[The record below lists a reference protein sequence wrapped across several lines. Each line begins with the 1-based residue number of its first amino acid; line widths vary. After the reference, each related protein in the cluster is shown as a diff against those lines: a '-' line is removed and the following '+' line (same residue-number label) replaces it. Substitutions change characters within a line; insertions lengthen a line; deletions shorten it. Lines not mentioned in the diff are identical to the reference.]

1 MVKNK
6 PEYKGIQKKLVAAI
20 AMVLVAS
27 IMVVT
32 SSYAWFTLST
42 APEVTGINT
51 SVGSNGN
58 LEIALLEG
66 DINNIGT
73 TNTATAFPGANTF
86 WGNLVDLS
94 DAKYHLDEI
103 TLMPAALTATEL
115 TKGQT
120 TYVTDGDGHF
130 VDVDGNKIAFTGDVN
145 KKEADLETLSAEDK
159 AILTAQGVVKSSIA
173 PTYGWSSYQ
182 PSTSASQ
189 TGLIKVP
196 TYGADG
202 RINGFNNV
210 SFSSVYDPTAK
221 GFPKTSANTGVR
233 AIGTLSGMSPA
244 ELMLHN
250 ARQAVSSAKGTAKTG
265 AINSLTYDAIK
276 IADIAIKHQT
286 GGSFDQADVKNLR
299 NAEQNLRAIA
309 DSLED
314 AIYKAVIA
322 LGVSQGKSLEK
333 KDITI
338 TATDISA
345 DVVWVNDATME
356 GDDFNYSEDKDLL
369 IAAMNSVKTM
379 RDALDA
385 SSTKITALESDTT
398 LTYEELVAAATA
410 MVNPNNIKIEG
421 KTISEHGGKANLIN
435 AVLPKVSTGVS
446 VTIVD
451 GIYAEIA
458 KFVGNYNA
466 RALMSVDASGMVEGM
481 GVVQAQANIATSIP
495 EPPEGWYLTET
506 EAWLS
511 TLTAGE
517 VTGAAEIMSD
527 LYAYAIDLAFRTN
540 AAGSNLLLQT
550 EAKNRVSETSGSA
563 TQGAGSYMEFTSGH
577 ADFTIEQMAGLMEN
591 IRVVFYGNDGK
602 ILAVAGLD
610 VGKTNEEQQA
620 TIKVG
625 ENNMPLYVDALGNW
639 TTTETDKA
647 VMGQPNFTIV
657 DLEAKTIRASLVLYN
672 FTIVDGQVTLGTKMD
687 ADNQVIT
694 SLTQNVATAISAMVY
709 LDGNNVQNEDVAI
722 GGTSVTGKL
731 NLQFA
736 SSAELDPMDYTFSE
750 QLAAPTASIS
760 GETLTINNVENA
772 TKYKITIS
780 GDNLDTPLSS
790 EVNVVDG
797 ATTDFTIPAGV
808 TAGTYEITIVAT
820 GAGYMDSNPVKV
832 SYTKS
837 GS

>member
-6 PEYKGIQKKLVAAI
+6 PEYKGIQKKLVAAV

-66 DINNIGT
+66 VIDDIGT
-73 TNTATAFPGANTF
+73 TNNATAFPDANTF

-94 DAKYHLDEI
+94 DSSYHLDEI
-103 TLMPAALTATEL
+103 TLMPAALTATERS
-115 TKGQT
+115 KGQT
-120 TYVTDGDGHF
+120 TYAVKTIGEATGYVHKDGTQL
-130 VDVDGNKIAFTGDVN
+130 VDFDTATAGVQSKTTG
-145 KKEADLETLSAEDK
+145 EELTAADLE
-159 AILTAQGVVKSSIA
+159 ILAANGVVETYIA
-173 PTYGWSSYQ
+173 PTYGWET
-182 PSTSASQ
+182 PGTSN
-189 TGLIKVP
+189 LIKVP

-210 SFSSVYDPTAK
+210 SFSSVYDPSVK

-233 AIGTLSGMSPA
+233 AVGTVSGMSPA

-265 AINSLTYDAIK
+265 AVNSLTYDAIK
-276 IADIAIKHQT
+276 IADIAIKKQT
-286 GGSFDQADVKNLR
+286 GGSFDQTDVKNLR

-322 LGVSQGKSLEK
+322 LGVSQGLNLERGN
-333 KDITI
+333 ITISDTDI
-338 TATDISA
+338 TATGLVWKVDGEGGYDYTA
-345 DVVWVNDATME
+345 DKT
-356 GDDFNYSEDKDLL
+356 LL
-369 IAAMNSVKTM
+369 IAAKQSVDSMYEK
-379 RDALDA
+379 LDA
-385 SSTKITALESDTT
+385 SDTKITALESKTT
-398 LTYEELVAAATA
+398 PTYEELVAAATA
-410 MVNPNNIKIEG
+410 MVNPNTILIEG
-421 KTISEHGGKANLIN
+421 KTIEGHGGKANLIN

-458 KFVGNYNA
+458 EFVGNYNA
-466 RALMSVDASGMVEGM
+466 RALMSVDASSMVDGM
-481 GVVQAQANIATSIP
+481 GVVQAQANIGTSVNKP
-495 EPPEGWYLTET
+495 TEGWYLTET

-511 TLTAGE
+511 TLTAGN
-517 VTGAAEIMSD
+517 VTGAPEIMSD

-577 ADFTIEQMAGLMEN
+577 AAFTIEQMAGLMEN
-591 IRVVFYGNDGK
+591 IRVVFYGNDGV

-610 VGKTNEEQQA
+610 VGKTNEDQQA

-625 ENNMPLYVDALGNW
+625 ETDMDLYVDALGNW
-639 TTTETDKA
+639 TTTDTGKA

-672 FTIVDGQVTLGTKMD
+672 FTINDGKVTLGTKMA
-687 ADNQVIT
+687 ADKQVIT

-709 LDGNNVQNEDVAI
+709 LDGNNVQNKDVAI

-750 QLAAPTASIS
+750 QLAAPTATIN
-760 GETLTINNVENA
+760 GNTLTITPAADSKA
-772 TKYKITIS
+772 TGYKIT
-780 GDNLDTPLSS
+780 
-790 EVNVVDG
+790 VNG
-797 ATTDFTIPAGV
+797 QTTTVEGTTYEIPADLP
-808 TAGTYEITIVAT
+808 AGPYEITIVAT
-820 GAGYMDSNPVKV
+820 GAGYMDSNPVTV
-832 SYTKS
+832 TYTK
-837 GS
+837 